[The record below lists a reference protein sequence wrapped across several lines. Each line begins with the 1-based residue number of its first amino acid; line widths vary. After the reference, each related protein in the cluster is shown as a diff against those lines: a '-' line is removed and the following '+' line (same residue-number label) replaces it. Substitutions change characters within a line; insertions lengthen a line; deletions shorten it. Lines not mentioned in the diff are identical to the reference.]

1 MIYACS
7 ECRTVGTLTEL
18 TLVMLITIMTIPTIP
33 NLHSNNDSGSSKS
46 SSESSSSSSSSSS
59 SKNRLL
65 YIISVE
71 NVAAFPYQKILL
83 LTLLDNCNKSSNI
96 CTYTDAPHI
105 TTAITA
111 LQRNSRSKINIRTS
125 NNQQPCVSERL
136 RQENAYHP
144 GNEMTIAVT
153 KSNNSNNNNKK
164 QKQKQKQQQQQQ
176 QQQQ

>member
-1 MIYACS
+1 MAKSSLGSGWKKNEQRYRLGYIW
-7 ECRTVGTLTEL
+7 GIGDK
-18 TLVMLITIMTIPTIP
+18 VMLITIMTIPTIP

-46 SSESSSSSSSSSS
+46 SSKSSSSSSS

-136 RQENAYHP
+136 RQESNMIISLMLVSNTIGCIKY
-144 GNEMTIAVT
+144 NETHVIA
-153 KSNNSNNNNKK
+153 S
-164 QKQKQKQQQQQQ
+164 
-176 QQQQ
+176 